1 MQWSA
6 VDADF
11 PPDLPTLPAAWYQRP
26 TLDVARDLPGR
37 ILVKREGSALLAVR
51 IVEVEAY
58 HQHGDGASHS
68 RNGRTARNDAMFRAG
83 GVLYVYFIYGMH
95 FCMNVVT
102 EDEGVGAAVLLR
114 AAEPLRGVDIMRE
127 RRGAAAREH
136 ALLHG
141 PARLCQA
148 LAITRAHDGL
158 ALDGSVLGILDTPPV
173 SEADILRGPRIGI
186 RHSTD
191 LLWRF
196 YLKRTP

>member
-1 MQWSA
+1 MRWEDS
-6 VDADF
+6 DTEF
-11 PPDLPTLPAAWYQRP
+11 PPGLPMLPAAWYRRP

-37 ILVKREGSALLAVR
+37 ILVKREGGALLAAR

-58 HQHGDGASHS
+58 HERGDGASHS
-68 RNGRTARNDAMFRAG
+68 RNGRTPRNDAMFRAG

-127 RRGAAAREH
+127 RRGAAARER
-136 ALLHG
+136 ALLQG

-148 LAITRAHDGL
+148 FAITRAHDGL
-158 ALDGSVLGILDTPPV
+158 PLDGTVLGILDTPSA

-191 LLWRF
+191 LPWRF
-196 YLKRTP
+196 YLKP